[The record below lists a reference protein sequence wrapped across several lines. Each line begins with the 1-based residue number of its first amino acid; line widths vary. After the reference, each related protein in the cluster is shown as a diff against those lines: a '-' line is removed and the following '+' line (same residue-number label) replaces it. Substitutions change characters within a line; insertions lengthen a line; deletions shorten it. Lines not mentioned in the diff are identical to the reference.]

1 MNYFIF
7 FHCISNQAEIR
18 FNSFKI
24 FSDILFQY
32 LNDDN
37 FYESANPNV
46 KLLKEIIVKYFLQN
60 LKIILFD
67 QEPMPLYGVKLLNIL
82 TIRDISYV
90 SALKN
95 LKYLNIIMDF
105 FNVNNPKLSVV
116 TLKLISRIVECK
128 EITLED
134 LASFNFFANVS
145 IIFIFYLRFT
155 RLFS

>member
-1 MNYFIF
+1 M
-7 FHCISNQAEIR
+7 
-18 FNSFKI
+18 
-24 FSDILFQY
+24 
-32 LNDDN
+32 
-37 FYESANPNV
+37 
-46 KLLKEIIVKYFLQN
+46 KYFLQN

-82 TIRDISYV
+82 TIRDISFV

-128 EITLED
+128 DITLED
-134 LASFNFFANVS
+134 LSSFNFFANVS
-145 IIFIFYLRFT
+145 IIFI
-155 RLFS
+155 LFSIILIDDFHNEKLLQHESRVEL